1 MKKKIEDLKLS
12 HLLVASHY
20 EFHRSTNTLIVE
32 TTPVVLKIDDLA
44 PQYAAEVATLFTLV
58 NRAQGSVM
66 SEKIK
71 EMDLKRDGLIG
82 ELFTIIDFAAGS
94 QIPTRQEPGLML
106 KRVIAPYRGIAS
118 NEYTKETGQIRGLL
132 RDLGATEE
140 LIDAQDALGVAQL
153 VQTLKQ
159 TNNKLAEYMGERSTE
174 MGTRAA
180 TSNTNTDEQRRIVDN
195 LYRAIVEKVNA
206 VAIVLP
212 DPAIDTFIDAQ
223 NGIVL
228 QYKHV
233 LANQKAGG
241 TGTEKGTSPA
251 KPEEPEEPEEV
262 EKTNNINIT
271 S

>member
-1 MKKKIEDLKLS
+1 MKKKIDS
-12 HLLVASHY
+12 FSISNLLVASHY
-20 EFHRSTNTLIVE
+20 EFHRSTYALILE
-32 TTPVVLKIDDLA
+32 TTAAVLKIEDLF
-44 PQYAAEVATLFTLV
+44 PQYDTEIGVLFQLV
-58 NRAQGSVM
+58 NRAQGSVF

-82 ELFTIIDFAAGS
+82 ELFTIVDFAAGS
-94 QIPTRQEPGLML
+94 QIPTRKEPGLMI

-118 NEYTKETGQIRGLL
+118 NEYTKETGQIRGML
-132 RDLGATEE
+132 RDLGAADE
-140 LIDAQDALGVAQL
+140 LVDAQDALGLGAV
-153 VQTLKQ
+153 VQELRK

-180 TSNTNTDEQRRIVDN
+180 TNNTNTDEQRRIVDD
-195 LYRAIVEKVNA
+195 LYRQIIEKVNA

-241 TGTEKGTSPA
+241 TGTEKGTG
-251 KPEEPEEPEEV
+251 KDKEEEPEVPV
-262 EKTNNINIT
+262 E
-271 S
+271 